1 MSPAAYLASPSESS
15 DSASSEEPC
24 PAPVDGHSWPLQ
36 SSSTD
41 SDGLSQPL
49 ARYSRLSISHH
60 ALTHVLPNV
69 PIRHYARGKHTR
81 TQKSGSESS
90 DCARRT
96 ARVIVAVAYVRR
108 LLVSQAHAVQHH
120 VSSLDGIAHC
130 IDSATCTHHC
140 HRFQSTRD
148 NSVSHSG
155 NEERPA
161 TCRQRELPT
170 LHIRQVKP
178 RDVAACDQR
187 LIDPHNRGLC
197 IPLVCIAA
205 QLCCTSKA
213 KPQPCIDE

>member
-96 ARVIVAVAYVRR
+96 ARVIVAVAYVR
-108 LLVSQAHAVQHH
+108 SQTPCIAGSRRTASRQLPRWHRSLHPQYCLRVVRAHEITQYR
-120 VSSLDGIAHC
+120 
-130 IDSATCTHHC
+130 TQETK
-140 HRFQSTRD
+140 
-148 NSVSHSG
+148 N
-155 NEERPA
+155 
-161 TCRQRELPT
+161 
-170 LHIRQVKP
+170 
-178 RDVAACDQR
+178 DQR
-187 LIDPHNRGLC
+187 HAGRGSYPPF
-197 IPLVCIAA
+197 IFVKSNHV
-205 QLCCTSKA
+205 T
-213 KPQPCIDE
+213 